1 MKPIVLCAGLGTR
14 LRPATLDRPKALFRF
29 LNVPLVD
36 RRLRSLARQGFPQV
50 AINLHHEGR
59 QIVEHLG
66 ESGAAGTAIR
76 FFWEPDIL
84 GTAGA
89 VKNAESFF
97 EHEEAAIW
105 NVDAELDADL
115 GALLRAHRRDGN
127 AATLLVTRNPDPGR
141 FTPLEAEGSRLVRV
155 GTVDGRGRDL
165 VRGSG
170 AGPGEHPLLFTG
182 VSILAPRTIERI
194 PPGARSLVD
203 DLWLPLLAEG
213 RERIGVVFHE
223 GSFFDLGTPAD
234 VVAASMAALESGRDF
249 DPAEGFFDGR
259 AKVLAADPGAVPAGV
274 SRSVVGR
281 ARIADAA
288 RVEGSVLLDGADVG
302 VAGTVSDSLV
312 GPVRVE
318 AGDDAEGMF
327 LWPGDTGVMRIPLHD
342 SSQRRAPAVK

>member
-14 LRPATLDRPKALFRF
+14 LRPATIDRPKALFRF
-29 LNVPLVD
+29 LNVPLLD

-66 ESGAAGTAIR
+66 ESGAAGIAVR
-76 FFWEPDIL
+76 FFWEPVIL

-89 VKNAESFF
+89 VKNAEAFF
-97 EHEEAAIW
+97 EHEDAAIW

-115 GALLRAHRRDGN
+115 GALFRAHRRDGN
-127 AATLLVTRNPDPGR
+127 AATLLVTGNPEPGR
-141 FTPLEAEGSRLVRV
+141 FTPLEAEGSRLVRI
-155 GTVDGRGRDL
+155 GGD
-165 VRGSG
+165 
-170 AGPGEHPLLFTG
+170 AGERPLLFTG
-182 VSILAPRTIERI
+182 VSILAPRAIERI
-194 PPGARSLVD
+194 PGGTRSLVD

-213 RERIGVVFHE
+213 RERIGVAFHE

-249 DPAEGFFDGR
+249 DPAEGFLDGR
-259 AKVLAADPGAVPAGV
+259 AKVLSPEPGALSAGI

-281 ARIADAA
+281 ARVARGA
-288 RVEGSVLLDGADVG
+288 RVEGSVILDGADLG
-302 VAGTVSDSLV
+302 EGSAVAGSLV

-318 AGDDAEGMF
+318 PGDTVDGMF
-327 LWPGDTGVMRIPLHD
+327 LWPGETGVVRIPLHD